1 MKKIV
6 FASRNEGKI
15 KEVKSILKGYEILSL
30 KDVGFNDEIEET
42 GATFAENSY
51 IKAKAVF
58 DFCRLPSLADDSGL
72 CVKALNGAPGVYS
85 ARYAGEPSSD
95 ERNKKLL
102 LENMKDVTERDAA
115 FFTAIT
121 FIDENGKVFQT
132 SGKTEGYVLYEE
144 TGSNGFGYDS
154 LFFSNDLKK
163 SFGLATEEE
172 KDAVSHR
179 ARALKKLSEII
190 ESK

>member
-30 KDVGFNDEIEET
+30 KDVGFNDEIEEM
-42 GATFAENSY
+42 GASFAENSY

-95 ERNKKLL
+95 ERNRKLL

-121 FIDENGKVFQT
+121 FIDENGKVTKT
-132 SGKTEGYVLYEE
+132 SGTTEGHVLYEE

>member
-95 ERNKKLL
+95 ERNRKLL

-121 FIDENGKVFQT
+121 FIDENGKVTKT
-132 SGKTEGYVLYEE
+132 SGTTEGHVLYEE